1 MPSLFIIL
9 EKKIPNLDV
18 YVNGSQL
25 SKENTKIDLL
35 AKRIGVTPL
44 MGFFSAGPEELTG
57 LAEDLGLDVK
67 AKGLTPPKEKWFNA
81 EEGLRTVRSLAEA
94 LANLTNE
101 THGQLLSEL
110 GEFERVLVSAQA
122 NDVRWHLGVDY

>member
-9 EKKIPNLDV
+9 EKKIPKLDV

-25 SKENTKIDLL
+25 SKENERLEVL
-35 AKRIGVTPL
+35 AKRIGVAPL
-44 MGFFSAGPEELTG
+44 MSFFSVQPEELTG

-67 AKGLTPPKEKWFNA
+67 ARGLTPPREKWFKA
-81 EEGLRTVRSLAEA
+81 EEGLRTVRSLAES
-94 LANLTNE
+94 LANLSDE
-101 THGQLLSEL
+101 THTRLLSEL
-110 GEFERVLVSAQA
+110 GEFERVLISAQA

>member
-9 EKKIPNLDV
+9 EKKIPKLDL
-18 YVNGSQL
+18 YVNVSQL
-25 SKENTKIDLL
+25 SKENERLEVL
-35 AKRIGVTPL
+35 AKRMGVASL
-44 MGFFSAGPEELTG
+44 MSFFSVRPEELTG
-57 LAEDLGLDVK
+57 IAEDLGLDVK
-67 AKGLTPPKEKWFNA
+67 AKRLNPPKEKWFKA

-94 LANLTNE
+94 VTGLHDE
-101 THGQLLSEL
+101 THARLISEL